1 MEYECSQRVSLSF
14 SLSHSFSRSIRAP
27 GSHWCGAEYLLLAA
41 ADRIKRLE
49 VIASKRANGDVVGG
63 ERELDGVRAQRVN
76 IV

>member
-1 MEYECSQRVSLSF
+1 MEYECSQRVSLS
-14 SLSHSFSRSIRAP
+14 LSQSFSRSIRAP